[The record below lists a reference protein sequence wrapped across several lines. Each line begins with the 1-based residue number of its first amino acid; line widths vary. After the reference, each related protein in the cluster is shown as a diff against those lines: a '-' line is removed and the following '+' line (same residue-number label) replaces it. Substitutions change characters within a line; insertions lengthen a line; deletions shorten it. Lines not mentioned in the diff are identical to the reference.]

1 MKPTFALLSK
11 LAIPIAHRRLIS
23 NTVAVVAAATILILP
38 PSTFVKSAQA
48 ADAPG
53 TNANTSKAATRLPIF
68 DAHIHYAHNAFELV
82 PAAQLIEHMRKAGLS
97 RALVSGAMAPGSIDD
112 GAQKLFALAPDLI
125 IPSLRPYR
133 KFEDLNTWY
142 KDPEILVELEARLKK
157 YRYAAIGEFHLYG
170 DGADTPIVRR
180 IVQLAKQYN
189 ILLHAHSDRD
199 AVERLIKHDPQVRI
213 LWAHGG
219 FTTPEVIG
227 EMLGKNKNL
236 WSDLANRTDM
246 GSQGQVNPQWLELI
260 QKFPDRFMVGTDTF
274 TPERLLYIGEHA
286 NYSRGWLSALP
297 KELAERVAFRN
308 GDALL
313 GLVWKQTR

>member
-1 MKPTFALLSK
+1 MKPTFALLFK